1 MKQDDSVE
9 IIKRATEGIIRARKL
24 VDSRFGIG
32 PGKLQMSDRAVSKQL
47 LELRDDELLAL
58 LNTMEGEF

>member
-1 MKQDDSVE
+1 MKQDGSVE

-32 PGKLQMSDRAVSKQL
+32 PGKLQVSDNEISKQL
-47 LELRDDELLAL
+47 LELPDDELLAL
-58 LNTMEGEF
+58 LTTMEGEF